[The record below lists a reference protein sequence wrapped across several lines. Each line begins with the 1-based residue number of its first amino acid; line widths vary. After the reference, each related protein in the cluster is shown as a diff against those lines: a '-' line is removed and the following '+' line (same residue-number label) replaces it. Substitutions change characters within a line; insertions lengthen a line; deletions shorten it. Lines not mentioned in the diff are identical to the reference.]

1 MSCTNRSLRLTA
13 TWARTRE
20 GPRAALAAAMAH
32 KDEDL
37 AVSPTPS
44 ATSIEQP
51 PPGRPVSEQPFDPM
65 PPQGPDAPRASTE
78 KVAALE
84 PFRDQPRGAMLTT
97 NQGLPIADTDNTLRA
112 GVRGPSL
119 LEDFH
124 FREKITHFDHERIP
138 ERVVHARGTGAH
150 GYFQVYE
157 PLPEL
162 TRAGFLNDPSL
173 RTPVFVRFSTVAGSR
188 GSADTVRDVRGFA
201 TRFYTHEGN
210 FDLVGNNIPVF
221 FIQDGIKFPD
231 VIHAVK
237 PEPANEIPQAA
248 SAHDTFWDF
257 VSLVPESAHMV
268 MWVMSDRAIPRSF
281 RMMEG
286 FGVHTFRLIA
296 ASGAQVLVKFHWK
309 PLLGAHSL
317 VWDEAQKI
325 AGKDPDYHRRDLWN
339 AIETGAF
346 PEWELG
352 VQVLSEDDQQ
362 KYGFDLLDATKLV
375 PEELVP
381 VRRIGRMVLNRNT
394 QNFFAE
400 TEQIAFHLGNLVP
413 GIEVTSDPLL
423 QARLFS
429 YLDTQLTRLGGPNFH
444 EIPINRPI
452 VRVENHQQ
460 DGFHRDTIN
469 TGAANYHPNSIGG
482 GCPFL
487 AGQAGF
493 VHRREAVQG
502 EIVRARSES
511 FRDHFS
517 QATMFYASQS
527 PAERLHIAEALSFEL
542 GKVTRKL
549 IRARMLTILREIHP
563 GLAHAVS
570 ANIGVPVPSDPVT
583 VPPGTSAP
591 GPRTGNGGITAAP
604 SLSLENQPRQQIAT
618 RKIAMLVADGFD
630 GAAAS
635 VVRAELVRRGA
646 IVEVIA
652 PVLGDVPPVAGAAVE
667 ADKTFKTAAS
677 VFYDAV
683 FVPGGAASV
692 AALQQIGDAVHF
704 VKEAFKHYKPIAA
717 SGDAVDL
724 LVFAELGEVLLA
736 GEPQGAGVDVVS
748 DQGLVSSRGGASDQK
763 LAEAFCEA
771 IAQHRHWQRSVES
784 VTA

>member
-1 MSCTNRSLRLTA
+1 MPRQDEREDPTVSRS
-13 TWARTRE
+13 
-20 GPRAALAAAMAH
+20 P
-32 KDEDL
+32 
-37 AVSPTPS
+37 
-44 ATSIEQP
+44 TSIEQP
-51 PPGRPVSEQPFDPM
+51 PPTRPISEQPFDPM
-65 PPQGPDAPRASTE
+65 PALGPDAPRASTE

-84 PFRDQPRGAMLTT
+84 PFRDQPRGAALTT
-97 NQGLPIADTDNTLRA
+97 NQGLPIANTDNTLRA

-124 FREKITHFDHERIP
+124 FREKLTHFDHERIP
-138 ERVVHARGTGAH
+138 ERVVHARGAGAH
-150 GYFQVYE
+150 GYFQLYE

-201 TRFYTHEGN
+201 TRFYTGEGN
-210 FDLVGNNIPVF
+210 FDLVGNNMPVF

-248 SAHDTFWDF
+248 SAHDSFWDF

-268 MWVMSDRAIPRSF
+268 MWAMSDRALPRSL

-296 ASGAQVLVKFHWK
+296 ADGSSVLVKFHWK

-325 AGKDPDYHRRDLWN
+325 AGKDPDFHRRDLWN

-352 VQVLSEDDQQ
+352 LQVLAEGDQQ
-362 KYGFDLLDATKLV
+362 KYGFDLLDPTKLV

-381 VRRIGRMVLNRNT
+381 VRRIGRMVLNRNP

-413 GIEVTSDPLL
+413 GIEVTNDPLL

-429 YLDTQLTRLGGPNFH
+429 YLDTQLLRLGGPNFH
-444 EIPINRPI
+444 EIPINRALAP
-452 VRVENHQQ
+452 VANHQQ

-469 TGAANYHPNSIGG
+469 TGVANYHPNSIGG

-517 QATMFYASQS
+517 QATLFYTSQS
-527 PAERLHIAEALSFEL
+527 PAERKHIAEALSFEL
-542 GKVTRKL
+542 GKVTRKPV
-549 IRARMLTILREIHP
+549 RARMLTILREIDP

-591 GPRTGNGGITAAP
+591 GPRTDNGGVTASPA
-604 SLSLENQPRQQIAT
+604 LSLENQPRPGIAT

-630 GAAAS
+630 GAAAA

-646 IVEVIA
+646 VVEVIA
-652 PVLGDVPPVAGAAVE
+652 PILGEVSPGAGGAGSAKGGAGGALE
-667 ADKTFKTAAS
+667 ADKTFKAAAS

-692 AALQQIGDAVHF
+692 ATLQQIGDAVHF
-704 VKEAFKHYKPIAA
+704 VQEAFKHHKPIAA
-717 SGDAVDL
+717 AGEAVDL
-724 LVFAELGEVLLA
+724 LVRAELGEVQLA
-736 GEPQGAGVDVVS
+736 GESAGAGSDVVS
-748 DQGLVSSRGGASDQK
+748 EQGLVSSRAAGAAAK
-763 LAEAFCEA
+763 LAEAFCDA
-771 IAQHRHWQRSVES
+771 IAQHRFWQRDVDA
-784 VTA
+784 VPA